1 MIIKQC
7 PKCFLH
13 LSPDNFC
20 ESPACNSNGREGWC
34 KNCEMKE
41 SKKENIIAFIEGLIL
56 VAVGFGIVALIV
68 A

>member
-1 MIIKQC
+1 
-7 PKCFLH
+7 
-13 LSPDNFC
+13 
-20 ESPACNSNGREGWC
+20 
-34 KNCEMKE
+34 MKE